1 MNNTLK
7 CKDKLWTAKLSQGK
21 YKKCY
26 LVRADK
32 KPKIKKAKISE
43 VKKVTPK
50 VSEVKKVTPKKIS
63 PNKRQ
68 DIVGKNFILRGF
80 DSLN

>member
-21 YKKCY
+21 YKRCY

-43 VKKVTPK
+43 IKKVST
-50 VSEVKKVTPKKIS
+50 KKFS
-63 PNKRQ
+63 PNKSQ
-68 DIVGKNFILRGF
+68 DIVNKKFILKGF
-80 DSLN
+80 NSLN